1 MAKYV
6 VASTERTIDAPADD
20 VYRYLADMHLH
31 ARFLPPPF
39 YDFQLEEGGIG
50 AGSVVSFKIKSAGG
64 VRKLRMEITEPE
76 PGRILVQADTGS
88 SGLVRTF
95 TVTPHGEQALVNI
108 TSRFD
113 GETGIAGFV
122 EGLVA
127 PLRLHRVY
135 VEELTR
141 LNAYARERHNAS

>member
-1 MAKYV
+1 M
-6 VASTERTIDAPADD
+6 STDTSQTCTFT
-20 VYRYLADMHLH
+20 LGSC
-31 ARFLPPPF
+31 PF
-39 YDFQLEEGGIG
+39 YDFQVEEGGVG

-64 VRKLRMEITEPE
+64 VRNLRMEITEPE
-76 PGRILVQADTGS
+76 RGRILVQADTGS

-127 PLRLHRVY
+127 PRRLHRVY

-141 LNAYARERHNAS
+141 LNAYAREQRDAS

>member
-6 VASTERTIDAPADD
+6 VASAERTIDAPADD

-50 AGSVVSFKIKSAGG
+50 AGSVVSFKIKSARG
-64 VRKLRMEITEPE
+64 VRKLRMEIAEPE

-141 LNAYARERHNAS
+141 LNAYAREQRNAS